1 METVVSLAKAKEKEL
16 GARAALSLVK
26 VSVGRDDMNLA
37 EFPLA
42 SLDDRVPKDQKTL
55 VFEDQITSKGA
66 PVTRRLT
73 ISASDKF
80 GLPTALDDEV
90 ILGLVQLTKL
100 KGFSERRVEFTR
112 YQLIQ
117 ILGWR
122 EEGKSYQRIDESL
135 KRWLGVSLY
144 YDKAWWDNEE
154 KSWVNESFHVLDN
167 VTLYDRERYERR
179 RKAGGPEAGMSS
191 FVWNEIVFRSFQ
203 AGYLKRLDLELYRT
217 FQSAVTKRL
226 YRFADKHFHKKRRWE
241 FDLHTL
247 CFDKLGM
254 TRTEHTGEMKR
265 RLNVGI
271 RELEE
276 HGVFRKMAETERF
289 VKTGPGK
296 WTVVIEKADERG
308 EQETEPA
315 PQGITLELMKRGL
328 SPETARE
335 FVEQHSAEVI
345 ADRIALHDW
354 LLERGDKRI
363 SKRPAGFLAQSIR
376 KKYPLPEDYVAELR
390 RGQTV
395 QVAQRPQGPLNAAEP
410 AAAVPDPD
418 RERCLAYFGTLSA
431 ADQVAIESEA
441 LAGASRVHEESYAR
455 LKAAK
460 GPLFEEIRERI
471 IVSYLRTQ
479 DLQVGNL

>member
-1 METVVSLAKAKEKEL
+1 
-16 GARAALSLVK
+16 
-26 VSVGRDDMNLA
+26 MNLA

-55 VFEDQITSKGA
+55 VFEDQITSKGE

-100 KGFSERRVEFTR
+100 KGFAERRVEFTR

-117 ILGWR
+117 LLGWR

-144 YDKAWWDNEE
+144 YDKAWWDKEE
-154 KSWVNESFHVLDN
+154 ESWVNESFHILDN

-179 RKAGGPEAGMSS
+179 RKAGGAEAGMSS

-203 AGYLKRLDLELYRT
+203 AGYLKKLDLELYRT

-226 YRFADKHFHKKRRWE
+226 YRFTDKHFHKKRRWE

-254 TRTEHTGEMKR
+254 TRTDHTGEMKR

-271 RELEE
+271 KELEE
-276 HGVFRKMAETERF
+276 HGVLRKMSDDERF
-289 VKTGPGK
+289 IKQGTGK
-296 WTVVIEKADERG
+296 WTVVIEKADAWG
-308 EQETEPA
+308 EPEAESV
-315 PQGITLELMKRGL
+315 PQGLALELMQRGL
-328 SPETARE
+328 SPETAQE
-335 FVEQHSAEVI
+335 FVDQHSADAI
-345 ADRIALHDW
+345 AEKIAFHDW
-354 LLERGDKRI
+354 LLKRGDKRI

-376 KKYPLPEDYVAELR
+376 KKYPLPEDYLTSLR
-390 RGQTV
+390 REGKHTSTK
-395 QVAQRPQGPLNAAEP
+395 AANTPSEAKERTEP
-410 AAAVPDPD
+410 SDSTKRDAV
-418 RERCLAYFGTLSA
+418 RAFLATLSS
-431 ADQVAIESEA
+431 SELEGLEVRA
-441 LAGASRVHEESYAR
+441 LAGGSKLHVEAYHR
-455 LKAAK
+455 LKPN
-460 GPLFEEIRERI
+460 GGRLFDQIREELLI
-471 IVSYLRTQ
+471 AC
-479 DLQVGNL
+479 LQSEGTKGTEGVTGTIAQSSQHITR